1 VPVHWEPIAVPPGT
15 TDALTRAALVL
26 SALVVTRAGAVA
38 ALGAA
43 SRLPGRLGRAA
54 AGLGR
59 ALRPGVARRLLA
71 AALGLGVPAVVT
83 VADLA
88 PATAQSADPARAGGP
103 VTTTPAGADG
113 AARPRGD
120 LPPGVTVVVPGDTLW
135 DIARRHLPD
144 GATDADVARAWP
156 RWYAVNRAVI
166 GPDPALIRPGMRLR
180 LPDRRS
186 TGTSTSSHDR
196 PSATRTDA
204 GAVARSLDPDRR

>member
-1 VPVHWEPIAVPPGT
+1 MPVHWEELAVPTGT
-15 TDALTRAALVL
+15 TDALTGAVLVL
-26 SALVVTRAGAVA
+26 TALLLAHVGVVVA
-38 ALGAA
+38 SVAA

-59 ALRPGVARRLLA
+59 ALRPGAARRLLA
-71 AALGLGVPAVVT
+71 VALGIGVPAATTVV
-83 VADLA
+83 DLT
-88 PATAQSADPARAGGP
+88 PATAQSVD
-103 VTTTPAGADG
+103 PAGAVAPVAVAPAG
-113 AARPRGD
+113 AGSTHPRAD
-120 LPPGVTVVVPGDTLW
+120 LPPDVTVVVPGDTLW
-135 DIARRHLPD
+135 DIARRHLPA
-144 GATDADVARAWP
+144 GATDAQVARAWP

-196 PSATRTDA
+196 PSATRADT